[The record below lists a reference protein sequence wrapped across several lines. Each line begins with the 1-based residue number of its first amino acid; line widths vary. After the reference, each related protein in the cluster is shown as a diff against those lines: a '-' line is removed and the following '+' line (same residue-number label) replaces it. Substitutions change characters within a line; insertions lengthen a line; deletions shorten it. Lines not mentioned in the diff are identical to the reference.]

1 MYVYIYVCVC
11 EVSVYTYK
19 YVVFVSETARCV
31 NCGAPKC
38 FPFAATS
45 AGLSR
50 TLLTDCICVHNAYIY
65 IYIYKYVYTHTY
77 IYTQAY
83 MHTYMNAI
91 IHT

>member
-1 MYVYIYVCVC
+1 MYVYIYIYIYVCVCVC

-65 IYIYKYVYTHTY
+65 IYINMYTH
-77 IYTQAY
+77 I
-83 MHTYMNAI
+83 HTYTHRHTC